1 MEYTLQVQLKDVFG
15 ASVRALGMMER
26 RGYRLKTCCLGEPD
40 GNSREL
46 EVTVMSTRQ
55 GDLLKRQLERLHDVI
70 SVELKSAEPVAQ
82 NTTGVR
88 PVARRV

>member
-1 MEYTLQVQLKDVFG
+1 MEYTLKVQLKDVFG
-15 ASVRALGMMER
+15 ASIRALGMMER

-46 EVTVMSTRQ
+46 EVTVVSTRQ
-55 GDLLKRQLERLHDVI
+55 GDLLKRQLERLHDVL
-70 SVELKSAEPVAQ
+70 SVELKPAETIAQ
-82 NTTGVR
+82 NRAGVR